1 MKGDFSRWDK
11 IKEQNLNGVLH
22 QQGRVLLDRDWND
35 QTQLVLD
42 WQDSAAKQIIGVN
55 VAAISTQEPNAF
67 KVTHAQVETGKVKL
81 EIHPGQ
87 GWADGLAV
95 TLPGESKV
103 TRMATY
109 LEPPIQDPS
118 GKVSDI
124 TNGIRDAVILE
135 VWREELNAFQLPN
148 LLIEPAL
155 GGPDTTERVLTS
167 MRFQL
172 FRLAP
177 DEDCHNIIDKLQN
190 GISTTGK
197 LTASLQPTTEIDGD
211 CPVVE
216 GGGYTG
222 FEHHLYRVEIAQV
235 NGDVPMFKWSQF
247 NGGLVGRGKCDL
259 GSPDKRITLTAND
272 QAIKMSGLTDFYLEV
287 VELDVEQGF
296 WRVTYGAEVTLNG
309 DDLVVSAERYFEPT
323 LPSEKVF
330 FRLWNGISAIAFFPK
345 VTSPAEPN
353 PLRDGIRLEFDNPD
367 TTYYRPGDY
376 WTFKVRAGEIV
387 NETILID
394 DKPPQGID
402 YHRVPLAELNWD
414 ADLAISFEDEQIE
427 DCRDFF
433 QPLTRQKGCC
443 SFTVGDGKTSHG
455 DFNSIDDAIRHLP
468 NSGGK
473 ICVLPGIHQANVTI
487 TNRHNISITGCG
499 VHTIIHPQSDKA
511 IAPIFRIEFSQNIHI
526 ENLTLANLTG
536 TAIQVIDTE
545 ITRPRATQQSV
556 KLKDSAG
563 IHIFGNQI
571 TASIHAIEIRVRNET
586 QAGDNDIW
594 IAHNQIYLLDK
605 PTGKAAIFSIAD
617 DVLIERNRIIVI
629 PPPQPDDPKEPR
641 QPNDISVDVFDPCKK
656 PQFYYTA
663 QFPIYQFLQ
672 ATFLYVAQILAVNKP
687 IYQAQGGIQIGSSSD
702 GVKIINNEIIGGW
715 GNGITLGHL
724 PSGVFDDRTSR
735 NDQILI
741 AKLASDRLKKLQEN
755 FVSYLYSI
763 AIAENVIHRMGL
775 SGIGVVS
782 FMKLETVQL
791 MVQVDDLTIYRNQI
805 TNCAQ
810 QIPDRIPNDLL
821 TQVGFGGIALAGCD
835 RTIIQENRIENNGI
849 SYVDPICGIFI
860 LFGDKIDITNNL
872 ILNNGK
878 IVDKTPQKIAKPGL
892 RGGIFIAISLV
903 SKPGELMSKI
913 YQSFKQNLPYDD
925 GIPAVKVHSN
935 VVTQPLGQALFIAA
949 IGPVSVVGN
958 QFTSQDVDRQ
968 ADFFTFIG
976 GAVFILNL
984 GYSIQELFG
993 LLLSAKTWARSSFNP
1008 APVAGISGNQID
1020 LKTDFLQNLLYGLFW
1035 PSGKVIF
1042 NDNQTTLDLRD
1053 TQSDLMLSSQFIF
1066 SLDDIGFSSNQSDCN
1081 LLVDVM
1087 LTNTWIIGFSVRT
1100 NDNRFREGLIFAFL
1114 SLFSFGILNT
1124 NTNNQGSHCFLALAS
1139 LTKFRVDQD
1148 NIVLFD
1154 QLCNPLVKRLTEQY
1168 G

>member
-1 MKGDFSRWDK
+1 MKGDFSQWYFNRKD
-11 IKEQNLNGVLH
+11 NFAGVLH
-22 QQGRVLLDRDWND
+22 QQGRVLLDSDWNA
-35 QTQLVLD
+35 QTQIIND
-42 WQDSAAKQIIGVN
+42 WQDTAGQDIIGAG
-55 VAAISTQEPNAF
+55 VAAVPAETPDAF
-67 KVTHAQVETGKVKL
+67 KVVQAEKMGDDRVTIKL
-81 EIHPGQ
+81 LSGRI
-87 GWADGLAV
+87 WADGILV
-95 TLPGESKV
+95 HLNESSDIY
-103 TRMATY
+103 RIATY
-109 LEPPIQDPS
+109 LQSPIQNSPTIPIANS
-118 GKVSDI
+118 
-124 TNGIRDAVILE
+124 RDAVILE
-135 VWREELNAFQLPN
+135 VWRESINGFQMPET
-148 LLIEPAL
+148 LIEPAL

-167 MRFQL
+167 MRFRL
-172 FRLAP
+172 LRLAT
-177 DEDCHNIIDKLQN
+177 DEDCHNIIHKLKDDVN
-190 GISTTGK
+190 KGTLK
-197 LTASLQPTTEIDGD
+197 VSLQDTIETGGD

-222 FEHHLYRVEIAQV
+222 FEHQLYRIEIAQV

-247 NGGLVGRGKCDL
+247 NGGLVGRGEFKVE
-259 GSPDKRITLTAND
+259 GTNKRIQLTAND
-272 QAIKMSGLTDFYLEV
+272 QAIKMSGVTDFYLEV
-287 VELDVEQGF
+287 VKLDEEQGF
-296 WRVTYGAEVTLNG
+296 WRVIYGAEVTLNG
-309 DDLVVSAERYFEPT
+309 DDLAVSNERYVEPV
-323 LPSEKVF
+323 LPSGKVF
-330 FRLWNGISAIAFFPK
+330 FRLWNGISAIASFPK
-345 VTSPAEPN
+345 VTPPAEPKE
-353 PLRDGIRLEFDNPD
+353 LRDGIRLEFDNPN

-376 WTFKVRAGEIV
+376 WTFKVSAGEIV
-387 NETILID
+387 NDQILINN
-394 DKPPQGID
+394 KPPQGIE
-402 YHRVPLAELNWD
+402 YHRVPLAELNWN
-414 ADLAISFEDEQIE
+414 ADLDISFEAEPIE
-427 DCRDFF
+427 DCRDVFR
-433 QPLTRQKGCC
+433 PLTKQKGCC
-443 SFTVGDGKTSHG
+443 TFAVGDGKTSHG
-455 DFNSIDDAIRHLP
+455 DFDSIEQALRHLP

-499 VHTIIHPQSDKA
+499 AHTIIHPKSDQA
-511 IAPIFRIEFSQNIHI
+511 TEPIFRIEFSQNIYI

-536 TAIQVIDTE
+536 TAIQVSDTE
-545 ITRPRATQQSV
+545 MSLPRATQQYV
-556 KLKDSAG
+556 RLKDSAG
-563 IHIFGNQI
+563 IHILGNQI

-617 DVLIERNRIIVI
+617 DVLIERNRIIII
-629 PPPQPDDPKEPR
+629 PPPQSDDPKEPR

-672 ATFLYVAQILAVNKP
+672 ATFLYATQILAVNKP

-724 PSGVFDDRTSR
+724 PSGVFDDNTPK
-735 NDQILI
+735 NDQFLM
-741 AKLASDRLKKLQEN
+741 AKLDSDPLEKLQEN
-755 FVSYLYSI
+755 FVSHLYSI
-763 AIAENVIHRMGL
+763 AIAENVIHHMGL

-782 FMKLETVQL
+782 FMKLETIQL

-810 QIPDRIPNDLL
+810 QIPDSIPNELL
-821 TQVGFGGIALAGCD
+821 NQVGFGGIALAGCD

-860 LFGDKIDITNNL
+860 LFGDKIDITNNI

-878 IVDKTPQKIAKPGL
+878 IVDKTPKKLAKPGL
-892 RGGIFIAISLV
+892 RGGIFIAISLA
-903 SKPGELMSKI
+903 SKQGELMRKI
-913 YQSFKQNLPYDD
+913 SQSFQKNLPYDD
-925 GIPAVKVHSN
+925 GIPAVKVHGN
-935 VVTQPLGQALFIAA
+935 VVTQPLGQALFIVA

-984 GYSIQELFG
+984 GYSIQELLG
-993 LLLSAKTWARSSFNP
+993 LLVSAQTLTRSSFNP
-1008 APVAGISGNQID
+1008 APVAGIAGNQID

-1100 NDNRFREGLIFAFL
+1100 NDNRFREGLVFAFL
-1114 SLFSFGILNT
+1114 SLFSFGIINT
-1124 NTNNQGSHCFLALAS
+1124 NSNNQGSHCFLALAS
-1139 LTKFRVDQD
+1139 SPQFRVDRD
-1148 NIVLFD
+1148 NIVLFPQICD
-1154 QLCNPLVKRLTEQY
+1154 LLVQQLTEQY
-1168 G
+1168 D